1 MPNKWAKGKF
11 TPKNPQK
18 YIGNKAPTY
27 RSSWEF
33 VFMKFCDENM
43 HITEWMSEPMRIPY
57 FNPVKQTK
65 TTYVPDFLVAYKD
78 KTGQRKV
85 QLIEIKPKKQI
96 LGEARSQR
104 DKIQA
109 VINQAKWQAAKQFCD
124 QKNIEFKVITEDD
137 IFHQGQKRK

>member
-11 TPKNPQK
+11 NPKNPQK
-18 YIGNKAPTY
+18 YMGKKAPTY
-27 RSSWEF
+27 RSSWEL
-33 VFMKFCDENM
+33 VFMRFCDENP
-43 HITEWMSEPMRIPY
+43 HITEWISEPMRIPY
-57 FNPVKQTK
+57 LNPIKQCK

-78 KTGQRKV
+78 KSGKRKV

-109 VINQAKWQAAKQFCD
+109 VINEAKWQAAHTFCQ
-124 QKNIEFKVITEDD
+124 QKGIEFKVITEDD
-137 IFHQGQKRK
+137 IFHQGTRKK

>member
-1 MPNKWAKGKF
+1 L
-11 TPKNPQK
+11 
-18 YIGNKAPTY
+18 
-27 RSSWEF
+27 S
-33 VFMKFCDENM
+33 
-43 HITEWMSEPMRIPY
+43 
-57 FNPVKQTK
+57 
-65 TTYVPDFLVAYKD
+65 
-78 KTGQRKV
+78 
-85 QLIEIKPKKQI
+85 LIEIKPKKQI